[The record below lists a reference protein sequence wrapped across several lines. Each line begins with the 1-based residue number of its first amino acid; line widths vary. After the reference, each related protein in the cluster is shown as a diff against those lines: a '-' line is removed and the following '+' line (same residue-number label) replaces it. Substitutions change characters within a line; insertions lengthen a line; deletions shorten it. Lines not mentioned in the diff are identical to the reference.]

1 MITTA
6 MEHFATLERA
16 SDLPL
21 SLGTPRATSINT
33 GHRGDLTTGHE
44 PWRTE
49 NLRYNGRVSVTLRT
63 ISWVRGTSYSPKHMP
78 KSALER
84 GESSRCRSPDVAPDV
99 GPDAVPMSHPK
110 YTVSGESSRRPG
122 ATSGATSGARQASA
136 AIAWARHTSAPRPV
150 TAYLR
155 TCWAAHALNL
165 WRRAAHLCARSGLLL
180 AHMEAALMP
189 LLR

>member
-99 GPDAVPMSHPK
+99 GPDTVPMSHLK

-122 ATSGATSGARQASA
+122 ATPGATSGARQASA
-136 AIAWARHTSAPRPV
+136 AIAWARHIRTAAGYGVFEDVLGGARITSGVVQRISAFGAGSFWRTWRPR
-150 TAYLR
+150 
-155 TCWAAHALNL
+155 
-165 WRRAAHLCARSGLLL
+165 
-180 AHMEAALMP
+180 
-189 LLR
+189 